1 MDGTGP
7 TAPTGSGGNSGG
19 LLIIPDAPLGLD
31 LGVDCMNFET
41 GAKFRG
47 MSMIPPGL
55 HFLYHSIGMAGRQ
68 GFFFY
73 VRGGDVDVVVRPWD
87 AFHEVISP
95 QDTLSEAARAT
106 LMHELHRGTLNDRVG
121 PYPVA
126 EAHVWSNLSR
136 FIDDAVLRRARCPV
150 GECVLASEATD
161 DFVHLNLPPRAQG
174 PAPTVSAS
182 AAAPS
187 SSSSSPRATNTDA
200 AAATAAAAR
209 GGATEGVRG
218 GPAAFVPLAAA
229 ETQLREQL
237 HAGPAASPAAR
248 ADALTALHLD
258 KSPLLETL
266 LVTEYGGRGERL
278 LGELQLAFLLFL
290 LIFCHDALEHW
301 KRLVDA
307 VCRSE
312 AFLAAKP
319 DFAMAFVRVL
329 YEQLNF
335 APTDFFDNELSK
347 DNFLR
352 PALAALLDNLPAG
365 AGDGGTLSSSLGE
378 HRRRLL
384 AFVQKK
390 FNLFAD
396 AAEAGLGE
404 GTGVIDLTRGYVAG
418 GDEGPAVVDEREMA
432 AFHARMG
439 GGEGPAD
446 ADSEVT
452 ALPPAPMTPSQIE
465 AGLYSWRYPHL
476 HAAMGASGLNEDMVM
491 AATRLLC
498 EAEEGAAVST
508 SEEALKEARRF
519 LEEEVARR
527 ATTH

>member
-1 MDGTGP
+1 MATLPILPSPPGNIS
-7 TAPTGSGGNSGG
+7 GSG

-31 LGVDCMNFET
+31 LGVDCMSFET

-47 MSMIPPGL
+47 ISMIPPGL
-55 HFLYHSIGMAGRQ
+55 HFLYHSIGMSGRQ

-73 VRGGDVDVVVRPWD
+73 VTRGSGGDGNGDLVVRPWD
-87 AFHEVISP
+87 GFHEVINP
-95 QDTLSEAARAT
+95 EDTLSDAARAT
-106 LMHELHRGTLNDRVG
+106 LLHELHRGTLNDRVG

-150 GECVLASEATD
+150 GASVLASEASD
-161 DFVHLNLPPRAQG
+161 EFVHLHLPPRANGQS
-174 PAPTVSAS
+174 PAP
-182 AAAPS
+182 APS
-187 SSSSSPRATNTDA
+187 SSRAGNA
-200 AAATAAAAR
+200 PTAAAA
-209 GGATEGVRG
+209 AEGVRG
-218 GPAAFVPLAAA
+218 GPAAFVALAAA

-237 HAGPAASPAAR
+237 HAGAATSPAAR

-258 KSPLLETL
+258 KSLLLETL
-266 LVTEYGGRGERL
+266 LVTEYGGRGERV

-290 LIFCHDALEHW
+290 LIYCHDALEHW
-301 KRLVDA
+301 KRLVDT

-335 APTDFFDNELSK
+335 APADFFDNELSK

-365 AGDGGTLSSSLGE
+365 VGAGAGADGGVGAAAAAVSSLGE

-396 AAEAGLGE
+396 ADVAGEGLGS
-404 GTGVIDLTRGYVAG
+404 GPSLIDLTRGYG
-418 GDEGPAVVDEREMA
+418 GGGEDGPAVVDEREMA
-432 AFHARMG
+432 AFHLRTQG
-439 GGEGPAD
+439 GTDVGSDVRATGP
-446 ADSEVT
+446 
-452 ALPPAPMTPSQIE
+452 PPVPMTPSQIE
-465 AGLYSWRYPHL
+465 LEMYGWRYPHL
-476 HAAMGASGLNEDMVM
+476 HGAMGASGLAEDMVM

-498 EAEEGAAVST
+498 EAEEGAAGAV
-508 SEEALKEARRF
+508 SEEALKEARMY
-519 LEEEVARR
+519 LEDEVARR
-527 ATTH
+527 SII